1 MSSKKRLLRIG
12 CVSLLV
18 LAFVGYFA
26 FSTFLFPPHGGRV
39 KFDLAGLIPRDV
51 DAYVSREDL
60 AAAFADFPTLSVWE
74 DLEGN
79 SAVREYLASPGWGEL
94 DAEHRITEQI
104 AEVREQ
110 IASLPLGI
118 DPLGAI
124 GGEDLALAADFT
136 GPSAEESEWAVYA
149 RAGFFG
155 KLGASALRYPGL
167 IGLESQG
174 LSATKDGAVVTLS
187 GGQLK
192 APIHVTRV
200 KDVVVAGTS
209 RRLVDEAPRLEIA
222 GAQESL
228 LLAAPYDDGV
238 LGVTGRNEDRRD
250 IEVKLDLRKLR
261 EAWGLDK
268 PWPDPA
274 SDRFGNAFA
283 ARVLPVA
290 AVRQL
295 FGVLDFDQGLKANLS
310 GTFSSE
316 LMTPNQE
323 TIYRAKGFSKD
334 ELEEVANLA
343 PSDSTMFAY
352 MRAPIGTLL
361 RLVEDSLEP
370 AAQANLND
378 TLKRVNGLSGG
389 TASLINVLDGAL
401 VDRVAFFVRPNDWED
416 RSIDFEV
423 DPDTGEKRYI
433 GPPRDDKP
441 VFGWALVAWA
451 SDQGAIDDLQAA
463 FGQAG
468 PRIGIQGK
476 NPGDKGYF
484 VTTIEGGLRL
494 QEFWSQLIPGT
505 GHIAML
511 SYGDKVILSNRY
523 QFVED
528 VTKNAVGRSRPGD
541 RLGELASF
549 QRALTDGLESA
560 NIALWLAPDTGSD
573 LIRTQSRDVASARL
587 ADVVSAKFATERPK
601 AERRVLERQFPGQS
615 RNQVDRDRLRDA
627 VDAELFNWR
636 DQQVAERLPAELESV
651 DRLVTYLNAIQGSLT
666 QIRLDPREFRLYTKT
681 VTPYAR

>member
-1 MSSKKRLLRIG
+1 MFEFFQPQFDRRAAGMFLLARGLSS
-12 CVSLLV
+12 
-18 LAFVGYFA
+18 AA
-26 FSTFLFPPHGGRV
+26 M
-39 KFDLAGLIPRDV
+39 AGLLYGIQVAAGPGDEAEEEVLEEEVLVEFAPPPAAEAAPAPRPRALSPDGRWRV
-51 DAYVSREDL
+51 RSRR
-60 AAAFADFPTLSVWE
+60 
-74 DLEGN
+74 
-79 SAVREYLASPGWGEL
+79 SAV
-94 DAEHRITEQI
+94 
-104 AEVREQ
+104 
-110 IASLPLGI
+110 
-118 DPLGAI
+118 
-124 GGEDLALAADFT
+124 
-136 GPSAEESEWAVYA
+136 
-149 RAGFFG
+149 
-155 KLGASALRYPGL
+155 
-167 IGLESQG
+167 
-174 LSATKDGAVVTLS
+174 
-187 GGQLK
+187 
-192 APIHVTRV
+192 
-200 KDVVVAGTS
+200 
-209 RRLVDEAPRLEIA
+209 
-222 GAQESL
+222 
-228 LLAAPYDDGV
+228 
-238 LGVTGRNEDRRD
+238 
-250 IEVKLDLRKLR
+250 
-261 EAWGLDK
+261 
-268 PWPDPA
+268 
-274 SDRFGNAFA
+274 
-283 ARVLPVA
+283 
-290 AVRQL
+290 
-295 FGVLDFDQGLKANLS
+295 
-310 GTFSSE
+310 
-316 LMTPNQE
+316 
-323 TIYRAKGFSKD
+323 

-423 DPDTGEKRYI
+423 APDTGEKRYI
-433 GPPRDDKP
+433 GPPRDDRP

-560 NIALWLAPDTGSD
+560 NIALWLSPETGSD

-587 ADVVSAKFATERPK
+587 ADVVSAKFATARPK
-601 AERRVLERQFPGQS
+601 AERRVCLCAHCVTPTAPISTAFKWDGDQIVLVPAEPVTLPPVGAQLGQRLDWERRFRHMRVHTALHLLSVAIPLGVTGGQIS
-615 RNQVDRDRLRDA
+615 AAHGRLDFDMPEAPHDRDEIEAQLNRFVEEDLVVTESWITQREHEAAPNLVKTMSVKPPKGTGDVRLIRIGPPEHPID
-627 VDAELFNWR
+627 L
-636 DQQVAERLPAELESV
+636 QPCGGTHVARTGEIGTLRRGKIQKKGRMNRRV
-651 DRLVTYLNAIQGSLT
+651 YLH
-666 QIRLDPREFRLYTKT
+666 LDT
-681 VTPYAR
+681 